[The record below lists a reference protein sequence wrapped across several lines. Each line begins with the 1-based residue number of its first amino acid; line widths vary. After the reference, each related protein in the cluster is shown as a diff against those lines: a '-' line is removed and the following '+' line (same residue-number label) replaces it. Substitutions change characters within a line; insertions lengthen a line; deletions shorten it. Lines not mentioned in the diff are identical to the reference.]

1 MMGDER
7 VGPGEEE
14 EFLDEERDE
23 EGRRKPKPCP
33 RGVHGQHLFIG
44 GRCVRCGELEP
55 LER

>member
-1 MMGDER
+1 MGDES
-7 VGPGEEE
+7 VGPGEGE
-14 EFLDEERDE
+14 EFPDEERDE

-44 GRCVRCGELEP
+44 GRCVRCEEPEP